1 MRKRPID
8 DLDLLILEELMK
20 DARISNKDLAERIE
34 LSQAPTLARVN
45 KLFSRGVIA
54 GTSISIYY
62 PSFGLRAK
70 ICFQLVFHKEHQSPV
85 LEWMEEN
92 PFIYRRFN
100 VEKPNNDTFLT
111 MVGFCRHSSL
121 DAAQREV
128 MKFLKSNK
136 GVYLSS
142 IDEIHSDHLAPIS
155 PRRVLPLIT

>member
-20 DARISNKDLAERIE
+20 DARISNKDLAERIG
-34 LSQAPTLARVN
+34 LSPAPTLARVN

-54 GTSISIYY
+54 GTSVSIRY
-62 PSFGLRAK
+62 PYFGLRAK
-70 ICFQLVFHKEHQSPV
+70 ICFQLVFHKEHQSPI

-100 VEKPNNDTFLT
+100 VEKTGNDAFQT

-128 MKFLKSNK
+128 RKFLKTNK

-142 IDEIHSDHLAPIS
+142 MDEIHSDHLTPVS
-155 PRRVLPLIT
+155 PRMVIPLIT